1 MRQTDPVEKAVVPEQ
16 PAGLPADTE
25 LAPYLTLG
33 LLEQLADA
41 VSVIGPDWCY
51 RYVSRSAAALIGRP
65 AHEAVGQHVW
75 ALFPEVV
82 GTPQHEACLRAMQ
95 TREPERVT
103 WFFDT
108 VGRWYVQRVVPTG
121 DGLLV
126 LVDDVTEQHRAESR
140 AELLVEVGEALA
152 GALTA
157 ERVNA
162 VLVERAFPLIGAVA
176 GTLVLADEE
185 RGLLHALGWSGADR
199 DVEEQWTEYPLSLAT
214 PGGSAYLTGVPVFLA
229 DLDEVRARFPA
240 VLPTLERLGRHT
252 LAALP
257 LVSAGVRLGALL
269 VNFTSERTLGT
280 GERQFLT
287 TTAAMAAQALLR
299 ASLLD
304 AESRSVRALQRSL
317 LPQALPTVPGLELAV
332 RYVASDAAARIG
344 GDWYDVVALPGGAV
358 ALVMGDVEGHDLEAA
373 ALMGLV
379 RSAVRAYALEG
390 QPPAIVL
397 SRTNAF
403 LAGLELERMVTL
415 AYAQLHPVERLI
427 TTVSAGHPA
436 TQVVW
441 PDGSIEEVPAET
453 GPPLGVHDSG
463 LHWPETTSTLLP
475 HAGLAMFTDGLV
487 ETRHA
492 DLDEGTERVRR
503 TLVETRDQPCEQVAD
518 ALLAGRGASHDDVA
532 LLVAQLTADPERER
546 RLTRRFPATPASV
559 FLSRQFLRQL
569 LPAWDV
575 LPPVVE
581 RAELVVSELATNAA
595 RHSED
600 DLSITL
606 ARTGAVLRIEVADNS
621 HRMPLTA
628 PPEVHDTET
637 SGRGLL
643 LVQTVSDRLGVE
655 SEGLSKQVWAEF
667 DLDG

>member
-1 MRQTDPVEKAVVPEQ
+1 MDRTAPAAQ
-16 PAGLPADTE
+16 PAPAPDLAQAGLE
-25 LAPYLTLG
+25 PYLTLA

-41 VSVIGPDWCY
+41 VSVIGADWRY
-51 RYVSRSAAALIGRP
+51 RYVSEHAVALIGRP
-65 AHEAVGQHVW
+65 AQECVGQLVW
-75 ALFPEVV
+75 DLFPEVV
-82 GTPQHEACLRAMQ
+82 GTPQHDACLRAMQ
-95 TREPERVT
+95 TREPERIT
-103 WFFDT
+103 WFFAT
-108 VGRWYVQRVVPTG
+108 VGRWYEQKVVPTG

-126 LVDDVTEQHRAESR
+126 LVDDITEQHRAESR

-157 ERVNA
+157 ERVNE
-162 VLVERAFPLIGAVA
+162 VLVERAFPLVGATA
-176 GTLVLADEE
+176 GTIVLADED
-185 RGLLHALGWSGADR
+185 RGVLRALGWSGADAE
-199 DVEEQWTEYPLSLAT
+199 VEKDFAEYPLSELT
-214 PGGSAYLTGVPVFLA
+214 PGGAAFLTGVPVFLA

-269 VNFTSERTLGT
+269 VNFASERTLGT

-317 LPQALPTVPGLELAV
+317 LPQALPVVPGLELAV

-358 ALVMGDVEGHDLEAA
+358 GLVMGDVEGHDLEAA

-397 SRTNAF
+397 ARTNSF
-403 LAGLELERMVTL
+403 LAGLELGRMVTL
-415 AYAQLHPVERLI
+415 AYAQLHPGERLI

-436 TQVVW
+436 TQVVS
-441 PDGSIEEVPAET
+441 PDGTVREVPAET
-453 GPPLGVHDSG
+453 GPPLGVHDDG
-463 LHWPETTSTLLP
+463 LHWLETTSTLDP
-475 HAGLAMFTDGLV
+475 RSSLAMFTDGLV

-492 DLDEGTERVRR
+492 DLDEGTARVQAA
-503 TLVETRDQPCEQVAD
+503 LVGSRGLPSEDVAD
-518 ALLAGRGASHDDVA
+518 LLLGCRGASSDDVA
-532 LLVAQLTADPERER
+532 LLVARLTAEPDDRR
-546 RLTRRFPATPASV
+546 RLTRRLPATPASV
-559 FLSRQFLRQL
+559 FLARRFLRQL
-569 LPAWDV
+569 LHGWEVPDHVAD
-575 LPPVVE
+575 
-581 RAELVVSELATNAA
+581 RAELVVSELVTNAA

-600 DLSITL
+600 DLSI
-606 ARTGAVLRIEVADNS
+606 AVACGDLLLRVEVADSS
-621 HRMPLTA
+621 HRMPLTDA
-628 PPEVHDTET
+628 PDVEDTDT

-643 LVQTVSDRLGVE
+643 LVGAMADRWGVE

-667 DLDG
+667 DLS